1 MSIEFHRRMLADRLR
16 HDAFRAALARVL
28 RPGRST
34 VADIGAGTGVL
45 AFFARELG
53 AREVWLYDPGVALAL
68 AEVVAKRN
76 GVSNLHFVPA
86 RSLDVPEPPPVD
98 VVVAEVLGNFAY
110 EEDVLETLRD
120 ARRFLAPGGTLIP
133 RSIVQ
138 WAAPVTADRFERDF
152 RTWRHIGHGLDW
164 TDAERITRNNMYVF
178 AIEAKDLL
186 QDAAPASWDSL
197 EFAGD
202 IDSRRA
208 GRVSWTLASNA
219 TIFGFALW
227 WECTLVPGVMLSTS
241 PFGERTHWDQIY
253 LPLLEPLTGRLG
265 DEVSLAISSE
275 TGGEESGIDVRWTVE
290 HLRGGSVVTRQD
302 LDIAQGF
309 LG

>member
-1 MSIEFHRRMLADRLR
+1 MSIEFHRRMLADRVR
-16 HDAFRAALARVL
+16 HDAFRAALTRVL
-28 RPGRST
+28 RPGRSC

-53 AREVWLYDPGVALAL
+53 AREVWLYDPGPALAL
-68 AEVVAKRN
+68 AEVVATRN
-76 GVSNLHFVPA
+76 GIEHLHFVPE
-86 RSLDVPEPPPVD
+86 RSLDVADPPLVD

-110 EEDVLETLRD
+110 EEGVLETLRD

-133 RSIVQ
+133 HSIVQ

-152 RTWRHIGHGLDW
+152 RSWRGVGHGLEW
-164 TDAERITRNNMYVF
+164 SDAEAVTRNNMYVF
-178 AIEAKDLL
+178 EIQPKDLL
-186 QDAAPASWDSL
+186 ADAPPASWDTL
-197 EFAGD
+197 EFDGE

-208 GRVSWTLASNA
+208 GRITWTLASNA
-219 TIFGFALW
+219 TIFAFALW
-227 WECTLVPGVMLSTS
+227 WECTLVPGVVLSTS

-253 LPLLEPLTGRLG
+253 LPLLEPLTGRPG

-275 TGGEESGIDVRWTVE
+275 TGGDESGIDVRWSVE
-290 HLRGGSVVTRQD
+290 HRRGGTVISHQS
-302 LDIAQGF
+302 LDIGQGF